1 MTRLW
6 HQLVTNSLLVAHL
19 FEFMKLIELA
29 IIQNVGTVEDERTFS
44 TLFFYNVQVVKLFGR
59 AFEHCHTHVSTTLF
73 HQGNFSFLPCH
84 YKLE

>member
-29 IIQNVGTVEDERTFS
+29 IVHVVGSVEDEKNS
-44 TLFFYNVQVVKLFGR
+44 PL
-59 AFEHCHTHVSTTLF
+59 C
-73 HQGNFSFLPCH
+73 FL
-84 YKLE
+84 

>member
-19 FEFMKLIELA
+19 LEFMKLIELV
-29 IIQNVGTVEDERTFS
+29 IVQVVGSVEDEKTFS
-44 TLFFYNVQVVKLFGR
+44 TLFFYNVQVVESFGR
-59 AFEHCHTHVSTTLF
+59 AFEHCHTHFSPTHF
-73 HQGNFSFLPCH
+73 HQGNFSFSPCY